1 MDEPNL
7 VQRRMLQ
14 LIEVHQIREALM
26 DKAQAYKDKV
36 KTLFDR
42 RTNQKKIQVDDLVL
56 RWDVQRQ
63 DKGKHGKFDNLWFGT
78 FKISDVLDNNTFFLK
93 NIDDE

>member
-1 MDEPNL
+1 MDEPNP

-36 KTLFDR
+36 KTLFDK
-42 RTNQKKIQVDDLVL
+42 RTNQKKFQVDDLIL
-56 RWDVQRQ
+56 RWDVQR
-63 DKGKHGKFDNLWFGT
+63 
-78 FKISDVLDNNTFFLK
+78 
-93 NIDDE
+93 

>member
-14 LIEVHQIREALM
+14 LIEVHQIKEALM
-26 DKAQAYKDKV
+26 DKAQSYKDKV

-42 RTNQKKIQVDDLVL
+42 RANQKKNP
-56 RWDVQRQ
+56 
-63 DKGKHGKFDNLWFGT
+63 GG
-78 FKISDVLDNNTFFLK
+78 
-93 NIDDE
+93 